1 MRDPYWSS
9 VGKSTHP
16 WGWYCTRSQTPRDA
30 ASVSWDRGRLAAAK
44 WREETGRG
52 RLGSIGTVSACG
64 IDALCNTQY
73 HLVARERWRE
83 RYYQSVK
90 SPCIVCTVCLWMI
103 GRIACCRWRQ
113 SDLRRRADWG
123 AVGRDDGALFLL
135 RRQNS
140 DHPPGSQV
148 GWQRPCTALFPLT
161 PSAFLHPPS
170 LSLLPRPFPNPRSP
184 LQPFHIHP
192 PPFSLP
198 IPFPL
203 IPLPTPYSLPSSP
216 APSLNLALPFTPS
229 TSIPLPFFS
238 PFPSPSL
245 NPFPLLPLPTPSSLP
260 SSPPSSPTLSLTY
273 PLPFTPS
280 TSIPISLCLPLPFPL
295 PLALPPSHLPSP
307 SLRSPLFSQ
316 LNRLQTRFTVFSV
329 SSRYTIKAGGYV
341 SGNVKSPYLIIP
353 AARIHIHPNYRMRRN
368 ANDFALVK
376 LSRPIKFNKFI
387 RPVCL
392 PSIRGER
399 PADVALP
406 GNSGYFASPSSA
418 KVFLS
423 RRKGEAESFVQLAL
437 KISSNRDCRNKTR
450 QAFNAS
456 GKFCAGRRTAEKHSC
471 RGDGGGPFVQ
481 REQRGRNAR
490 EMRWVLSGILS
501 WNEECGARGRHGYFT
516 RVAQYVAWVRGMTTR
531 GKSSRNSKR
540 RSRVWAC
547 DQFQI
552 SPAAS
557 PVI

>member
-1 MRDPYWSS
+1 MSLGVKGLKEKLMRDPYCSS

-16 WGWYCTRSQTPRDA
+16 WGWYCTCSQNPRNA

-44 WREETGRG
+44 WRKEAGRG
-52 RLGSIGTVSACG
+52 RLGSTGTVSACG
-64 IDALCNTQY
+64 IDVLCNTQY

-90 SPCIVCTVCLWMI
+90 FPCIVCTVYLWMI

-123 AVGRDDGALFLL
+123 AVGRDGGALFLL

-148 GWQRPCTALFPLT
+148 GG
-161 PSAFLHPPS
+161 
-170 LSLLPRPFPNPRSP
+170 PRPLLSAPS
-184 LQPFHIHP
+184 
-192 PPFSLP
+192 
-198 IPFPL
+198 PFPL
-203 IPLPTPYSLPSSP
+203 PPSSTLLLSPSSP
-216 APSLNLALPFTPS
+216 ALSLTLALPFTPS
-229 TSIPLPFFS
+229 TSIPLPFPS

-280 TSIPISLCLPLPFPL
+280 TSIPNSLWLPLPFPL

-316 LNRLQTRFTVFSV
+316 LNRLQSRFTLFSV
-329 SSRYTIKAGGYV
+329 SSRYTIKAVGYV
-341 SGNVKSPYLIIP
+341 SGNVKSPYQIIP

-368 ANDFALVK
+368 ANDIALVK
-376 LSRPIKFNKFI
+376 LSWPIQFSKFI

-392 PSIRGER
+392 PSVRGER

-418 KVFLS
+418 KVFRS
-423 RRKGEAESFVQLAL
+423 RRKGEAASFVQRAL
-437 KISSNRDCRNKTR
+437 KISSNSDCRNKTR
-450 QAFNAS
+450 QSFNAS
-456 GKFCAGRRTAEKHSC
+456 GVFCAGRRTAEKQSC

-490 EMRWVLSGILS
+490 EMRGVLSGILS

-516 RVAQYVAWVRGMTTR
+516 RVAQYVAWVRGTTTR

-540 RSRVWAC
+540 RSRVWAF
-547 DQFQI
+547 DQVQI
-552 SPAAS
+552 SPTAS

>member
-1 MRDPYWSS
+1 MEGEILSICKISLHRVYRLPLNDWENSFLQMAP
-9 VGKSTHP
+9 V
-16 WGWYCTRSQTPRDA
+16 RS
-30 ASVSWDRGRLAAAK
+30 AAAR
-44 WREETGRG
+44 W
-52 RLGSIGTVSACG
+52 LGSSG
-64 IDALCNTQY
+64 
-73 HLVARERWRE
+73 
-83 RYYQSVK
+83 
-90 SPCIVCTVCLWMI
+90 P
-103 GRIACCRWRQ
+103 
-113 SDLRRRADWG
+113 
-123 AVGRDDGALFLL
+123 
-135 RRQNS
+135 
-140 DHPPGSQV
+140 
-148 GWQRPCTALFPLT
+148 WQRRIVSTPVPEQRSSTRQPGGWATPPAPPPSPFALP
-161 PSAFLHPPS
+161 PSSILLLPPSSPS
-170 LSLLPRPFPNPRSP
+170 LSL
-184 LQPFHIHP
+184 
-192 PPFSLP
+192 
-198 IPFPL
+198 
-203 IPLPTPYSLPSSP
+203 T
-216 APSLNLALPFTPS
+216 LALPFSPS
-229 TSIPLPFFS
+229 TSIPLPFPS

-260 SSPPSSPTLSLTY
+260 SSPPSSPALSLTLALPFNSSTSIPLPFPSPFPSPSLNPFPLLPLPTPSSPTLSLTY
-273 PLPFTPS
+273 PLPFTPF
-280 TSIPISLCLPLPFPL
+280 TSIPIFLCIPLPFPL

-329 SSRYTIKAGGYV
+329 SSRYTIKAVGYV
-341 SGNVKSPYLIIP
+341 SGNVKSPYQIIP

-376 LSRPIKFNKFI
+376 LSRPIHFNKFI
-387 RPVCL
+387 WPVCL

-418 KVFLS
+418 AKVFLP

-456 GKFCAGRRTAEKHSC
+456 GVFCAGRRTAEKHSC

-501 WNEECGARGRHGYFT
+501 WNEECEARGRHGYFT

-552 SPAAS
+552 SPTAS